1 MTTTPETPDW
11 LRNHQSKQTPP
22 EKPKVGNPKWYKGM
36 PSPHKAGRPKGLVD
50 RRAKLTQMLASNA
63 DDVLRV
69 VIDAALAGDIQ
80 AAGLVLARIAPVLK
94 AQAERVRFEFNAEG
108 SLVDQVR
115 QVLQGVADGHVPP
128 DVAQQIIG
136 TIGSL
141 SGIKMVEQ
149 LEERLNRLE
158 GKA

>member
-1 MTTTPETPDW
+1 
-11 LRNHQSKQTPP
+11 
-22 EKPKVGNPKWYKGM
+22 
-36 PSPHKAGRPKGLVD
+36 
-50 RRAKLTQMLASNA
+50 
-63 DDVLRV
+63 V

-94 AQAERVRFEFNAEG
+94 AQAEKVQFEFNAEG

-115 QVLQGVADGHVPP
+115 QVLQGVADGAVPP
-128 DVAQQIIG
+128 DVAHQIIG

-149 LEERLNRLE
+149 LEARLDRLE
-158 GKA
+158 GKQ